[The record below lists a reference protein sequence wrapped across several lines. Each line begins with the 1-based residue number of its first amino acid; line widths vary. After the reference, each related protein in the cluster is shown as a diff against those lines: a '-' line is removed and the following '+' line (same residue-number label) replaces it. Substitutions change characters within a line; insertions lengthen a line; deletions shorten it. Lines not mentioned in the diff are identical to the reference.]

1 MSGQPLVVRSTSA
14 APHLKQRHEERSVRI
29 VVFFAVTIA
38 VGMIGALLDQDLVFA
53 AAPLAALI
61 AVILMSLAQKPK
73 DSPPP
78 NAQD

>member
-1 MSGQPLVVRSTSA
+1 M
-14 APHLKQRHEERSVRI
+14 RI